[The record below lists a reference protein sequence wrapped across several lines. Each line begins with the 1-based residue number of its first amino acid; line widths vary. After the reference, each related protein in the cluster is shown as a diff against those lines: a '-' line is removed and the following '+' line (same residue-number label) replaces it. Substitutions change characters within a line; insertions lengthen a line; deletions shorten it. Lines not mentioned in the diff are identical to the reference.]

1 MIDAHR
7 TQTMRSVH
15 ERETRIT
22 ALAAERGFFKRIFN
36 WFRIRAL
43 KAETATLYKTDSH
56 YSSAL
61 DQTIARVRSLL
72 NSTEFAG
79 AEAELAVTD
88 RLRMLPS
95 STVVFNDVPIQA
107 TRYIHFDR
115 TQLLSAPLDLV
126 VLNPAGD

>member
-1 MIDAHR
+1 MATVIGESGAWRIIVADLARHGHPISKPRDLPLLVAKLEETRPQMIDAHR

-43 KAETATLYKTDSH
+43 KAEIATLYKADSH

-61 DQTIARVRSLL
+61 DKTIALVRSLL
-72 NSTEFAG
+72 N
-79 AEAELAVTD
+79 
-88 RLRMLPS
+88 
-95 STVVFNDVPIQA
+95 
-107 TRYIHFDR
+107 
-115 TQLLSAPLDLV
+115 
-126 VLNPAGD
+126 